1 MKLFRVYGRKNNTR
15 VLQSN
20 LSLQNK
26 QESGCSEGSTLKQSG
41 PSSDY
46 KIWRYAKLAIYCWFI
61 LFVFKHRCFLLS
73 FFFFPAFFFFPSRVP
88 YSFKTLCYFSAK
100 GSLSSTL
107 PLSLE
112 VHIALIALI
121 SEEPFQDQ

>member
-1 MKLFRVYGRKNNTR
+1 MR

-26 QESGCSEGSTLKQSG
+26 QESWCSEGSTLKQLG
-41 PSSDY
+41 PSSDC
-46 KIWRYAKLAIYCWFI
+46 KIWRLAKLAIYFWFC
-61 LFVFKHRCFLLS
+61 LFVSKHRCFLS
-73 FFFFPAFFFFPSRVP
+73 FYLFFFFPSSVVP
-88 YSFKTLCYFSAK
+88 YSFKSSCYFSAK

-112 VHIALIALI
+112 VRIALIALI